1 MPLMDINNNK
11 VINFID
17 EVDKEKSAI
26 QKQNAYM
33 SSPIYKKGQME
44 TCKKQAKDEC
54 LQYIFAD
61 LYKNALPLDDSYIN
75 CNDEKLCNDMK
86 DFINRQTAN
95 RGVDCYVR
103 EGIKRGNTALKQVM
117 EAVDAFVEACY
128 REKAE
133 KIDKIDVKDL
143 DFKLDEDKKKKLRE
157 ISNDASLKEVANYV
171 KKNVKAA
178 AEYEKGKII
187 EKRERAKEIQDE
199 LEKNN
204 EISTEAVLE
213 TYMSFHG
220 LSPIEKTVYQ
230 PSLFEGVM
238 IAAFDQID
246 MVAEATEED
255 AFSNAICEYTM
266 LNIDKALKIHDYKLE
281 SVRKLAKEYAAGNI
295 MTEAKISNASIAL
308 VKKTYI
314 RQYIRV
320 AASVPYYEA
329 LEKKIPDKESEKISS
344 EDIQK
349 AKKGVRTCI
358 SVMKDIRR
366 TMDINENDLS
376 QKDRQAIK
384 SNTEKWI
391 KKLDNMSD
399 ERIVKECLKIEKQ
412 ARSFEKQ
419 MDMLSKQVDDFFGP
433 AGAGKSMLDQ
443 MDQIAQQEMMRQQND
458 DNIRMQNQLIYNQ
471 QQMQNHMN
479 FANSVAM
486 GMPGMF

>member
-1 MPLMDINNNK
+1 MPLMDLENNK

-17 EVDKEKSAI
+17 EVDKEKAELGM
-26 QKQNAYM
+26 QKAYL
-33 SSPIYKKGQME
+33 SSPIYKQNKLNE
-44 TCKKQAKDEC
+44 CKAKAKDQC

-61 LYKNALPLDDSYIN
+61 LYKNSIPLSDSYIN
-75 CNDEKLCNDMK
+75 CNDDKLCNDMK

-143 DFKLDEDKKKKLRE
+143 DFKLDDEKKKKLRE

-199 LEKNN
+199 LEQNN
-204 EISTEAVLE
+204 EIANEAALE

-238 IAAFDQID
+238 IAAFDQLD
-246 MVAEATEED
+246 MVAESTEED

-281 SVRKLAKEYAAGNI
+281 SVRKLAKDYAAGNI
-295 MTEAKISNASIAL
+295 MTEAK
-308 VKKTYI
+308 KK
-314 RQYIRV
+314 
-320 AASVPYYEA
+320 
-329 LEKKIPDKESEKISS
+329 
-344 EDIQK
+344 
-349 AKKGVRTCI
+349 
-358 SVMKDIRR
+358 
-366 TMDINENDLS
+366 
-376 QKDRQAIK
+376 
-384 SNTEKWI
+384 
-391 KKLDNMSD
+391 
-399 ERIVKECLKIEKQ
+399 
-412 ARSFEKQ
+412 
-419 MDMLSKQVDDFFGP
+419 
-433 AGAGKSMLDQ
+433 
-443 MDQIAQQEMMRQQND
+443 
-458 DNIRMQNQLIYNQ
+458 
-471 QQMQNHMN
+471 
-479 FANSVAM
+479 
-486 GMPGMF
+486 

>member
-199 LEKNN
+199 LEQNN
-204 EISTEAVLE
+204 EIANEAALE

-238 IAAFDQID
+238 IAAFDQLE
-246 MVAEATEED
+246 MVTEATEED

-295 MTEAKISNASIAL
+295 MTEAK
-308 VKKTYI
+308 KK
-314 RQYIRV
+314 
-320 AASVPYYEA
+320 
-329 LEKKIPDKESEKISS
+329 
-344 EDIQK
+344 
-349 AKKGVRTCI
+349 
-358 SVMKDIRR
+358 
-366 TMDINENDLS
+366 
-376 QKDRQAIK
+376 
-384 SNTEKWI
+384 
-391 KKLDNMSD
+391 
-399 ERIVKECLKIEKQ
+399 
-412 ARSFEKQ
+412 
-419 MDMLSKQVDDFFGP
+419 
-433 AGAGKSMLDQ
+433 
-443 MDQIAQQEMMRQQND
+443 
-458 DNIRMQNQLIYNQ
+458 
-471 QQMQNHMN
+471 
-479 FANSVAM
+479 
-486 GMPGMF
+486 